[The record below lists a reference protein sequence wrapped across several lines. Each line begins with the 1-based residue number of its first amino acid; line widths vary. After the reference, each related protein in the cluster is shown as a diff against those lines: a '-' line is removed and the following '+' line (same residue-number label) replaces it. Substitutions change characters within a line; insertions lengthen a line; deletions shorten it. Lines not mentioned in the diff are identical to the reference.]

1 MKEKFTTLQH
11 HSVPLEED
19 KREEIGFA
27 GENEKSKYT
36 RAGTKGSHPE
46 DTPSSVRLP
55 GLIHRSIYEACSH
68 DCPTCERQITR
79 NNVAIGAPR
88 YRADIIA
95 VISLVFHVPDTFARN
110 FLSGP

>member
-11 HSVPLEED
+11 RSVPLEED

-27 GENEKSKYT
+27 GENEKSKDT